1 MLDLLAV
8 AAHGAAEEHAE
19 ATAFGVSFLT
29 PGAFVALAM
38 LVVFAIMLRAGVPKL
53 VTGMLDSRIADIRS
67 QLDEAARLR
76 AEAAALKAEYEAKAR
91 EADTEIAA
99 LKVGAERQA
108 AEIIAKAKTDAA
120 ALIDRHQA
128 MAEAKI
134 GGAERAAVAEI
145 RERAATAASSAAGKL
160 IADSHD
166 ANADKALVDGAI
178 AAI

>member
-8 AAHGAAEEHAE
+8 AAQGAEEHVE
-19 ATAFGVSFLT
+19 ATAFGIA
-29 PGAFVALAM
+29 PGGYVALAM
-38 LVVFAIMLRAGVPKL
+38 LVVFGIMLYAKVPAL
-53 VTGMLDSRIADIRS
+53 VAKMLDTKIADIRS
-67 QLDEAARLR
+67 QLDDAARLR
-76 AEAAALKAEYEAKAR
+76 AEAAALKAEYEARAR

-108 AEIIAKAKTDAA
+108 AEIVAKARTDAA

-128 MAEAKI
+128 MAQAKI

-145 RERAATAASSAAGKL
+145 RERAATAASAAAEML

-166 ANADKALVDGAI
+166 AKADKALVDSAI
-178 AAI
+178 AGI

>member
-8 AAHGAAEEHAE
+8 AAHGAEEHVE
-19 ATAFGVSFLT
+19 ATAFGIA
-29 PGAFVALAM
+29 PGGYVALSM
-38 LVVFAIMLRAGVPKL
+38 LVVFGIMLYAKVPAL
-53 VTGMLDSRIADIRS
+53 VAKMLDTKIADIRS

-76 AEAAALKAEYEAKAR
+76 SEAAALKAEYEARAR

-108 AEIIAKAKTDAA
+108 AEIVAKAKTDAA
-120 ALIDRHQA
+120 ALIERHQA
-128 MAEAKI
+128 MAQAKI

-145 RERAATAASSAAGKL
+145 RERAASAATAAAEKL

-166 ANADKALVDGAI
+166 AKADKALVDSAI
-178 AAI
+178 AGI

>member
-8 AAHGAAEEHAE
+8 AAHGAVEEHAE
-19 ATAFGVSFLT
+19 ATAFGIA
-29 PGAFVALAM
+29 PGGYVALAM
-38 LVVFAIMLRAGVPKL
+38 LVVIGIMLYARVPAL
-53 VTGMLDSRIADIRS
+53 VARMLDTRIADIRT

-76 AEAAALKAEYEAKAR
+76 SEAAALMAEYEAKAR

-99 LKVGAERQA
+99 LKAGAERQA
-108 AEIIAKAKTDAA
+108 AEIVAKAKTDAA

-145 RERAATAASSAAGKL
+145 RERAATAASAAAEKL
-160 IADSHD
+160 IVDSHD
-166 ANADKALVDGAI
+166 AKADKALVDSAI
-178 AAI
+178 AGI

>member
-8 AAHGAAEEHAE
+8 AAHGAEEHVE
-19 ATAFGVSFLT
+19 ATAFGIA
-29 PGAFVALAM
+29 PGGYVALAM
-38 LVVFAIMLRAGVPKL
+38 LVVFCIMLYAKVPAL
-53 VTGMLDSRIADIRS
+53 VAKMLDTKIADIRS

-76 AEAAALKAEYEAKAR
+76 SEAAALKAEYEARAR

-108 AEIIAKAKTDAA
+108 AEIVAKAKTDAA
-120 ALIDRHQA
+120 ALIERHQA
-128 MAEAKI
+128 MAQAKI

-145 RERAATAASSAAGKL
+145 RERAASAATAAAEKL

-166 ANADKALVDGAI
+166 AKADKALVDSAI
-178 AAI
+178 AGI